1 MTKAIVQSLLDTVG
15 ASYAAADR
23 VEIMGQDPVFDTP
36 FRVSEASAAI
46 LAAQGLIVDEIWARR
61 GHGRQDIKVEVMAA
75 GLATM
80 GVFLQSQHG
89 YNLPVPDADYPS
101 VGFFPTRD
109 GRQILLHGG
118 YPTLRDRTL
127 DILGCANSRA
137 AIGNAVM
144 RWDAI
149 ELEDYLANKGV
160 TGAVARSHAEWL
172 AHPQG
177 AMVAASP
184 IVEIE
189 KIGDSAPMPFSA
201 KAARPLSDI
210 KVMDLTHV
218 IAGPTCAKTLASFG
232 AEVLHIFCP
241 TRARLAPFDIDT
253 GHGKLQALLD
263 LKKPA
268 DNHVARELLKQA
280 DVFSQSYRPGKLTSL
295 GFSPHGLAEAR
306 PGIIVTSTSCYGHEG
321 PWHFRPGFE
330 QLAQSATGMAVA
342 QGAIDSPQLAPTFP
356 NDYLT
361 GFLGALGTLAAL
373 VRRSEEGGSYHVKVS
388 LARSGTWLQSLGRLD
403 RGAYDPQALTPA
415 YIKRYMCRETGPLG
429 VLEYFGFPLQM
440 SETKPY
446 FALPASPLGAHFPVW
461 AAGQEAAKAAALAK
475 AEALAEAA

>member
-1 MTKAIVQSLLDTVG
+1 
-15 ASYAAADR
+15 
-23 VEIMGQDPVFDTP
+23 
-36 FRVSEASAAI
+36 
-46 LAAQGLIVDEIWARR
+46 
-61 GHGRQDIKVEVMAA
+61 
-75 GLATM
+75 
-80 GVFLQSQHG
+80 
-89 YNLPVPDADYPS
+89 
-101 VGFFPTRD
+101 
-109 GRQILLHGG
+109 
-118 YPTLRDRTL
+118 
-127 DILGCANSRA
+127 
-137 AIGNAVM
+137 
-144 RWDAI
+144 
-149 ELEDYLANKGV
+149 
-160 TGAVARSHAEWL
+160 
-172 AHPQG
+172 
-177 AMVAASP
+177 
-184 IVEIE
+184 
-189 KIGDSAPMPFSA
+189 
-201 KAARPLSDI
+201 
-210 KVMDLTHV
+210 MDLTHV

-321 PWHFRPGFE
+321 PGHFRPGFE

-415 YIKRYMCRETGPLG
+415 YIKRYM
-429 VLEYFGFPLQM
+429 
-440 SETKPY
+440 
-446 FALPASPLGAHFPVW
+446 
-461 AAGQEAAKAAALAK
+461 AAKPARSACWNISVSRCRCRKPSHTSPCRRRRSARISRSGRPGRTPRKPPRWPRPKRWPKPPDPIIPANSARGRGWPSTAHL
-475 AEALAEAA
+475 